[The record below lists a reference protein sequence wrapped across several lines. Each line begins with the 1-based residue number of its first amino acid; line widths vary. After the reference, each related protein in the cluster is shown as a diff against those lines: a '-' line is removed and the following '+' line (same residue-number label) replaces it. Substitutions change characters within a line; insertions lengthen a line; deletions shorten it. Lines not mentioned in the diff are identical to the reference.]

1 MQKSASRKLSTLIFA
16 TILFAGCAT
25 APIESSNVEPANAE
39 AGKGEDKEADQGR
52 MPHSAHRLAVANPRS
67 IPTW

>member
-1 MQKSASRKLSTLIFA
+1 LRLRALCK
-16 TILFAGCAT
+16 C
-25 APIESSNVEPANAE
+25 E